1 LEPSSRKTGPVASA
15 PIWLLILTMGCGAVG
30 LTIISPSLKSVAEE
44 FDVDSATAQFLLSGY
59 FIAIASSQLIYGPM
73 SDRYG
78 RRKPLLIGMV
88 LYAMGGILGVYAASI
103 TTLIY
108 ARILQGLGAAATVSI
123 VRAIINDSYDRTKG
137 ASVFATI
144 SAVMVIAPIFS
155 FISGG
160 LIDEMIGWKG
170 TMVIIALAGG
180 LSLVSNYFFL
190 NETNLNP
197 MGKIVPRLLINEYY
211 ELFSN
216 RLFLAF
222 VIASACSVGIFL
234 CMIGFVPYEYS
245 RLGLSPGEIGVWFA
259 ATPVGYMFGNFITR
273 WMAQKWGLESMTLI
287 GSIICF
293 LSIGLLFLMTMGE
306 LQNPFLIS
314 FTGLVMGFSAGLVIP
329 NATMG
334 AIASAGRLAGSAS
347 GFTGALQMGFGV
359 IGGSMIAAVG
369 GYELFHLGLLII
381 ILMAVLGVAAS
392 LMAKSIPLSETA
404 RS

>member
-1 LEPSSRKTGPVASA
+1 MEPSSRKTGQVASA
-15 PIWLLILTMGCGAVG
+15 PIWLLILSMGCTAVG

-44 FDVDSATAQFLLSGY
+44 FDADSALAQFLLSGY
-59 FIAIASSQLIYGPM
+59 FIAIASSQLIYGPI

-78 RRKPLLIGMV
+78 RRKPLLFGMGIYAIGG
-88 LYAMGGILGVYAASI
+88 LIGVYATSI

-108 ARILQGLGAAATVSI
+108 ARILQGIGAAATVSI

-155 FISGG
+155 FICGG

-180 LSLVSNYFFL
+180 ISLVSNYFFL

-197 MGKIVPRLLINEYY
+197 MGTIVPRLLISEYF

-216 RLFLAF
+216 RLFIAF
-222 VIASACSVGIFL
+222 VFASACSVGIFL

-259 ATPVGYMFGNFITR
+259 STPVGYMFGNFITR
-273 WMAQKWGLESMTLI
+273 WMAKKLGLESMTFI
-287 GSIICF
+287 GSTICF
-293 LSIGLLFLMTMGE
+293 LSTVLLFLMTIGE
-306 LQNPFLIS
+306 LLNPFLIS
-314 FTGLVMGFSAGLVIP
+314 FTGMVMGFSAGLVIP

-347 GFTGALQMGFGV
+347 GFTGAMQMGFGV
-359 IGGSMIAAVG
+359 IGGSIIAAVG

-392 LMAKSIPLSETA
+392 LMTKRIARSKTA

>member
-1 LEPSSRKTGPVASA
+1 
-15 PIWLLILTMGCGAVG
+15 MGCTAVG
-30 LTIISPSLKSVAEE
+30 LTIISPFLKSVAEE
-44 FDVDSATAQFLLSGY
+44 FVADSALAQFMLSGY
-59 FIAIASSQLIYGPM
+59 FIAIAFSQLIYGPM

-78 RRKPLLIGMV
+78 RRKPLLFGMGIYAIGG
-88 LYAMGGILGVYAASI
+88 LIGVYATSI

-108 ARILQGLGAAATVSI
+108 ARIMQGLGAAATVSI

-144 SAVMVIAPIFS
+144 SAVMVIGPIFR
-155 FISGG
+155 FICGG

-170 TMVIIALAGG
+170 TMVIIALVGG
-180 LSLVSNYFFL
+180 ISLVPNYFFL

-197 MGKIVPRLLINEYY
+197 MGKIVPRLLISEYF

-216 RLFLAF
+216 RLFIAF

-245 RLGLSPGEIGVWFA
+245 RIGLSSGEIGVWFA
-259 ATPVGYMFGNFITR
+259 TTPVGYMFGNFITR
-273 WMAQKWGLESMTLI
+273 WMAKKLGLESMTFI
-287 GSIICF
+287 GSTICF
-293 LSIGLLFLMTMGE
+293 LSTVLLFLMTIGE
-306 LQNPFLIS
+306 LRNPFLIS
-314 FTGLVMGFSAGLVIP
+314 FTGMVMGFSAGLVIP

-347 GFTGALQMGFGV
+347 GFTGAMQMGFGV
-359 IGGSMIAAVG
+359 IGGSIIAAVG

-381 ILMAVLGVAAS
+381 ILMALLGVAAS
-392 LMAKSIPLSETA
+392 LMTKSIPLSKTA

>member
-1 LEPSSRKTGPVASA
+1 MEPSSRKTGPVASA
-15 PIWLLILTMGCGAVG
+15 PIWLLILTMGCSAVG

-78 RRKPLLIGMV
+78 RRKPLLIGMG
-88 LYAMGGILGVYAASI
+88 LYAMGGIIGVYAASI

-108 ARILQGLGAAATVSI
+108 ARILQGLGAAASVSI

-170 TMVIIALAGG
+170 TMVIIALAGC

-197 MGKIVPRLLINEYY
+197 MEEIVPRLLI
-211 ELFSN
+211 
-216 RLFLAF
+216 
-222 VIASACSVGIFL
+222 
-234 CMIGFVPYEYS
+234 
-245 RLGLSPGEIGVWFA
+245 LS
-259 ATPVGYMFGNFITR
+259 
-273 WMAQKWGLESMTLI
+273 LI
-287 GSIICF
+287 HI
-293 LSIGLLFLMTMGE
+293 
-306 LQNPFLIS
+306 
-314 FTGLVMGFSAGLVIP
+314 
-329 NATMG
+329 
-334 AIASAGRLAGSAS
+334 
-347 GFTGALQMGFGV
+347 
-359 IGGSMIAAVG
+359 
-369 GYELFHLGLLII
+369 
-381 ILMAVLGVAAS
+381 
-392 LMAKSIPLSETA
+392 
-404 RS
+404 

>member
-1 LEPSSRKTGPVASA
+1 
-15 PIWLLILTMGCGAVG
+15 MGFSAVG
-30 LTIISPSLKSVAEE
+30 LTIISPCLKSVAEE

-78 RRKPLLIGMV
+78 RRKPLLIGMG
-88 LYAMGGILGVYAASI
+88 LYAMGGIIGVYAASI

-137 ASVFATI
+137 ASVYAMI
-144 SAVMVIAPIFS
+144 SAIMIIAPIFS

-197 MGKIVPRLLINEYY
+197 MGIIVPRLLIGEYY

-222 VIASACSVGIFL
+222 VIASACSSGIFL

-245 RLGLSPGEIGVWFA
+245 RLGLSSGEIGVWFA
-259 ATPVGYMFGNFITR
+259 ATPVGYMFGNLITR
-273 WMAQKWGLESMTLI
+273 WIAQKWDLESMILI
-287 GSIICF
+287 
-293 LSIGLLFLMTMGE
+293 LS
-306 LQNPFLIS
+306 LIH
-314 FTGLVMGFSAGLVIP
+314 I
-329 NATMG
+329 
-334 AIASAGRLAGSAS
+334 
-347 GFTGALQMGFGV
+347 
-359 IGGSMIAAVG
+359 
-369 GYELFHLGLLII
+369 
-381 ILMAVLGVAAS
+381 
-392 LMAKSIPLSETA
+392 
-404 RS
+404 

>member
-1 LEPSSRKTGPVASA
+1 MASA

-78 RRKPLLIGMV
+78 RRKPLLIGMG

-108 ARILQGLGAAATVSI
+108 ARILQGLGAAATVSM

-160 LIDEMIGWKG
+160 LVDEMIGWKG

-197 MGKIVPRLLINEYY
+197 MGKIVPRLLISEYY

-222 VIASACSVGIFL
+222 VIASAMQRRYLSLHDWICALRIFKAGIK
-234 CMIGFVPYEYS
+234 S
-245 RLGLSPGEIGVWFA
+245 RRNRRLVRCHSGGLYVRQFHH
-259 ATPVGYMFGNFITR
+259 
-273 WMAQKWGLESMTLI
+273 TLD
-287 GSIICF
+287 G
-293 LSIGLLFLMTMGE
+293 TEMG
-306 LQNPFLIS
+306 PRKYDIDW
-314 FTGLVMGFSAGLVIP
+314 
-329 NATMG
+329 
-334 AIASAGRLAGSAS
+334 
-347 GFTGALQMGFGV
+347 
-359 IGGSMIAAVG
+359 
-369 GYELFHLGLLII
+369 
-381 ILMAVLGVAAS
+381 
-392 LMAKSIPLSETA
+392 
-404 RS
+404 